1 MRTLFPMWHTTYK
14 HYRKVYWKI
23 ASAQSRILRATQRT
37 RAKLFWTVTNMH
49 RWHFVRSTLFSS
61 ALGLPCAPP
70 PLVMIQSIYFHS
82 RLASRCSRLA
92 GETFRKLTEGKWFWA
107 SAMPVYGFFFL
118 SESNNR
124 LWHGCSPCNILSKI
138 IVLILIVFLLFWLS
152 VQNSFPMDLRGWK
165 TTRGT
170 DVRAFEAGKAGLK
183 ITRCFFFFFFF
194 F

>member
-1 MRTLFPMWHTTYK
+1 M
-14 HYRKVYWKI
+14 
-23 ASAQSRILRATQRT
+23 ILSVCHA
-37 RAKLFWTVTNMH
+37 
-49 RWHFVRSTLFSS
+49 
-61 ALGLPCAPP
+61 GLC
-70 PLVMIQSIYFHS
+70 
-82 RLASRCSRLA
+82 
-92 GETFRKLTEGKWFWA
+92 
-107 SAMPVYGFFFL
+107 FFFL

-124 LWHGCSPCNILSKI
+124 LWHVCSPCNILSKI